1 MPLKKIITL
10 FIPLAALFF
19 WSTSNANCRLKDG
32 TSSALVTF
40 AGRGGWQAI
49 EPGLPMNTVL
59 FTTSASVSRYP
70 VVICSGN
77 SPSGV
82 ISRYTNPAAGERLF
96 RVGTTGLSFSIE
108 GSDGNLL
115 TSYGTTSN
123 GEGMW
128 GYTHTSFTL
137 RIVKTGKID
146 TTYVLPSGQIATQS
160 DGGVASYIFR
170 TNSDSGFYERA
181 CQVQPVVVEMGNR
194 YIHEVYDS
202 SDEDLSKSFSV
213 SITECPKSTKGLTFS
228 LKPLTQVIDGSNGV
242 ISLNKASNAKN
253 IGIQITDD
261 SGKAITFD
269 KDYPLSSRDSQGT
282 FIKTLSAKYIN
293 LGTGPIKAGTANS
306 EMMFLIN
313 YL

>member
-1 MPLKKIITL
+1 MTHKKILTL
-10 FIPLAALFF
+10 FIPMAALIC
-19 WSTSNANCRLKDG
+19 WNTSNASCRFKEG
-32 TSSALVTF
+32 TGSAVVMF
-40 AGRGGWQAI
+40 AGTGRWQAI
-49 EPGLPMNTVL
+49 EPGLPINTVL
-59 FTTSASVSRYP
+59 FSTSASVSRYP

-82 ISRYTNPAAGERLF
+82 IPRYSNPAAGERLF
-96 RVGTTGLSFSIE
+96 RLGTTGLSFSIE
-108 GSDGNLL
+108 GTDGNLL
-115 TSYGTTSN
+115 TSYGTTSL

-128 GYTHTSFTL
+128 GYTHTRFTL
-137 RIVKTGKID
+137 RVIKTGKID
-146 TTYVLPSGQIATQS
+146 SVHQLPSGQIATQS
-160 DGGVASYIFR
+160 DGGVDSYIFKTT
-170 TNSDSGFYERA
+170 TNSGFYERA
-181 CQVQPVVVEMGNR
+181 CEVQPVVVDMGSH

-202 SDEDLSKSFSV
+202 SGDSLSKSFSV
-213 SITECPKSTKGLTFS
+213 SITECPKSTKGMTFS
-228 LKPLTQVIDGSNGV
+228 LKPLTQVIDGSSGV

-282 FIKTLSAKYIN
+282 FIQTLSAKYIN

-306 EMMFLIN
+306 EIMFLIN